1 MAADTLSSLL
11 AIYRS
16 FLLSPSML
24 WVFGLSTAFVGA
36 GVLLGMRAR
45 VLSPA
50 AIRNS
55 LASLAILAFNILM
68 APVVYVLSDLV
79 ARGYG
84 QLGIPSIPPSAWQG
98 VPWLVVAVVG
108 IVAKDFADY
117 WCHRALHTPLGWP
130 IHAVHHSDSHVNGF
144 TAFRVHLLEV
154 VTMKIFYI
162 VLLTWIGIPTQLI
175 VAAYVVASLHTAYV
189 HLELDIDHGP
199 LNWLI
204 ASPRFHRW
212 HHADAPEAY
221 GKNLA
226 NMIPLFDLM
235 FGTYHRHDACDESMG
250 ALRDGIPD
258 TDPVK
263 LVLLPFMLWARQVRA
278 AAATAFVRMRETFR

>member
-1 MAADTLSSLL
+1 MAADTISSLL

-16 FLLSPSML
+16 FLLSPSMP
-24 WVFGLSTAFVGA
+24 WVFGFATASIVA

-55 LASLAILAFNILM
+55 LASLAVLAFNILM

-84 QLGIPSIPPSAWQG
+84 QLGIPSIPQAFWQG
-98 VPWLVVAVVG
+98 MPWLVVAVVG

-189 HLELDIDHGP
+189 HLEIDIDHGP

-235 FGTYHRHDACDESMG
+235 FGTYYRHDACAAPMG

-263 LVLLPFMLWARQVRA
+263 LVLLPFVLWARQVRTV
-278 AAATAFVRMRETFR
+278 AATAFVRLRETFR